1 MKSNSLMKSFQFAM
15 TGLLHV
21 FYTQRNMKIH
31 LLAAAGVFA
40 LAWRLDFSTWEYAIL
55 TIAVG
60 MVWVTEVLNTAIEVV
75 VDLASPEIHPLA
87 KKAKDIAAGAV
98 LISAVMSVIIGGLLF
113 GPYIKG

>member
-1 MKSNSLMKSFQFAM
+1 MKSNSVMKSFQYAM

-31 LLAAAGVFA
+31 LLAAVGVFA
-40 LAWRLDFSTWEYAIL
+40 LAWRLDFSAWEYAIL

-60 MVWVTEVLNTAIEVV
+60 MVWVTEVVNTAIEVV

-98 LISAVMSVIIGGLLF
+98 LISAVVSVIIGGLLF
-113 GPYIKG
+113 GPHLKG